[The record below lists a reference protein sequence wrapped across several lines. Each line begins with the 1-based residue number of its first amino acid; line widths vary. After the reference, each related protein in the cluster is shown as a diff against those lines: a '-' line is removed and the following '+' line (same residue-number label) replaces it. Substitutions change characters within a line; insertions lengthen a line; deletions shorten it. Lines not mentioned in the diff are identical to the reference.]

1 MNGRMV
7 SLSDFDTII
16 FDFGGVILDI
26 DPDLTRRRFVE
37 MLGIEKARLLETEQ
51 LPQLYETGAI
61 SRAEFVARINQIAG
75 TDIPESEVIAA
86 WNAMLLNYKPA
97 RIEWIKR
104 LHKNHKLL
112 MLSNTNDAHFKY
124 FHNKLMAEYGV
135 TFYQLFDHVYL
146 SHEMGMLK
154 PSHEIFETVIREQQ
168 LNLQRTLFIED
179 TERNAVAAREVGLQT
194 LLIPRN
200 GEFYEFFMPGTF

>member
-1 MNGRMV
+1 MV
-7 SLSDFDTII
+7 RLSDFDTII

-26 DPDLTRRRFVE
+26 DPDLSRRRFAE
-37 MLGIEKARLLETEQ
+37 MLGIENARKLETEQ
-51 LPQLYETGAI
+51 LPQLYETGSI
-61 SRAEFVARINQIAG
+61 SRTEFVDRINLIAK
-75 TDIPESEVIAA
+75 TNIPENEIIAA

-104 LHKNHKLL
+104 LHEDHKLL
-112 MLSNTNDAHFKY
+112 LLSNTNDAHFEY
-124 FHNKLMAEYGV
+124 FHNKLIAEYGV

-146 SHEMGMLK
+146 SHEMGLLK
-154 PSHEIFETVIREQQ
+154 PSHEIYERVIAEQQ

-179 TERNAVAAREVGLQT
+179 TARNVAGAQEVGLQT

-200 GEFYEFFMPGTF
+200 GEFYEFFE

>member
-1 MNGRMV
+1 MV
-7 SLSDFDTII
+7 RLSDFDTII

-26 DPDLTRRRFVE
+26 KPDLSRHRFAE
-37 MLGIEKARLLETEQ
+37 MLGIENARKLEAEQ
-51 LPQLYETGAI
+51 LPQLYEKGLI
-61 SRAEFVARINQIAG
+61 SRAEFVSRINQIAG
-75 TDIPESEVIAA
+75 TQLSADEILAA

-104 LHKNHKLL
+104 LHTTHRLL
-112 MLSNTNDAHFKY
+112 LLSNTNDSHFEY
-124 FHNKLMAEYGV
+124 FHNKLIAEYGV

-154 PSHEIFETVIREQQ
+154 PSHEIFETVIAQQQ

-179 TERNAVAAREVGLQT
+179 TARNVEGAQEVGLQT

-200 GEFYEFFMPGTF
+200 GEFYEFFGE

>member
-1 MNGRMV
+1 MV
-7 SLSDFDTII
+7 RLSDFDTII

-26 DPDLTRRRFVE
+26 DPDLSRRRFAE
-37 MLGIEKARLLETEQ
+37 MLGIENARKLETEQ
-51 LPQLYETGAI
+51 LPQLYETGSI

-75 TDIPESEVIAA
+75 TQLSDSEILAA

-104 LHKNHKLL
+104 LQKTHRLL
-112 MLSNTNDAHFKY
+112 LLSNTNDAHFEY
-124 FHNKLMAEYGV
+124 FHNKLIAEYGV

-146 SHEMGMLK
+146 SHEMGLLK
-154 PSHEIFETVIREQQ
+154 PSHEIYETVIAEQK
-168 LNLQRTLFIED
+168 LDLQRTLFIED
-179 TERNAVAAREVGLQT
+179 TARNVVGAQEVGLQT

-200 GEFYEFFMPGTF
+200 GEFYEFFED

>member
-1 MNGRMV
+1 MV
-7 SLSDFDTII
+7 RLSDFDTII

-26 DPDLTRRRFVE
+26 DPDLSRRRFAE
-37 MLGIEKARLLETEQ
+37 MLGIENARKLEAEQ
-51 LPQLYETGAI
+51 LPQLYEKGLI
-61 SRAEFVARINQIAG
+61 SRAEFVSRINQIAG
-75 TDIPESEVIAA
+75 TQLSADEILSA

-104 LHKNHKLL
+104 LHTTHRLL
-112 MLSNTNDAHFKY
+112 LLSNTNDSHFEY
-124 FHNKLMAEYGV
+124 FHNKLIAEYGV

-154 PSHEIFETVIREQQ
+154 PSHEIYETVIAEQQ

-179 TERNAVAAREVGLQT
+179 TARNVAGAQEVGLQT

-200 GEFYEFFMPGTF
+200 GEFYEFFGE

>member
-1 MNGRMV
+1 MV
-7 SLSDFDTII
+7 RLSDFDTII

-26 DPDLTRRRFVE
+26 EPDLSRRRFAE
-37 MLGIEKARLLETEQ
+37 MLGIENARKLEAEQ
-51 LPQLYETGAI
+51 LPQLYEKGLI
-61 SRAEFVARINQIAG
+61 SRAEFVSRINQIAG
-75 TDIPESEVIAA
+75 TQLSADEILSA

-104 LHKNHKLL
+104 LHTTHRLL
-112 MLSNTNDAHFKY
+112 LLSNTNDSHFEH
-124 FHNKLMAEYGV
+124 FHNKLIAEYGV

-154 PSHEIFETVIREQQ
+154 PSHEIYETVIAQQQ

-179 TERNAVAAREVGLQT
+179 TARNVEGAQEVGLQT

-200 GEFYEFFMPGTF
+200 GEFYEFFGE

>member
-1 MNGRMV
+1 MIR
-7 SLSDFDTII
+7 LSDFDTII

-26 DPDLTRRRFVE
+26 DPDLSRWRFAA

-75 TDIPESEVIAA
+75 TDIPESEIIAA

-104 LHKNHKLL
+104 LHKTHKLL
-112 MLSNTNDAHFKY
+112 MLSNTNDAHFEY
-124 FHNKLMAEYGV
+124 FHNKLIKEYGV

-146 SHEMGMLK
+146 SHEMGLLK
-154 PSHEIFETVIREQQ
+154 PSHEIYETVIREQQ
-168 LNLQRTLFIED
+168 LNLERTIFIED
-179 TERNAVAAREVGLQT
+179 TPRNVAGVQEVGLPT

-200 GEFYEFFMPGTF
+200 GEFYEFFED

>member
-1 MNGRMV
+1 MV
-7 SLSDFDTII
+7 RLSDFDTII

-26 DPDLTRRRFVE
+26 DPDLSRRRFAE
-37 MLGIEKARLLETEQ
+37 MLGIENARKLEAEQ
-51 LPQLYETGAI
+51 LPQLYEKGLI
-61 SRAEFVARINQIAG
+61 SRAEFVSRINQIAG
-75 TDIPESEVIAA
+75 TQLSADGILAA
-86 WNAMLLNYKPA
+86 WNAMLLNYKPT

-104 LHKNHKLL
+104 LHTTHRLL
-112 MLSNTNDAHFKY
+112 LLSNTNDSHFEH
-124 FHNKLMAEYGV
+124 FHNKLIAEYGV

-154 PSHEIFETVIREQQ
+154 PSHEIYETVIAQQQ

-179 TERNAVAAREVGLQT
+179 TARNVEGAQEVGLQT

-200 GEFYEFFMPGTF
+200 GEFYEFFGE

>member
-1 MNGRMV
+1 MV
-7 SLSDFDTII
+7 RLSDFDTII

-26 DPDLTRRRFVE
+26 DPDLSRRRFAE
-37 MLGIEKARLLETEQ
+37 MLGIENARKLEIEQ
-51 LPQLYETGAI
+51 LPQLYETGSI
-61 SRAEFVARINQIAG
+61 SRSEFVARINQIAG
-75 TDIPESEVIAA
+75 TQLSDSEILVA

-104 LHKNHKLL
+104 LHKTHRLL
-112 MLSNTNDAHFKY
+112 LLSNTNDAHFEY
-124 FHNKLMAEYGV
+124 FHNKLIAEYGV

-146 SHEMGMLK
+146 SHEMGLLK
-154 PSHEIFETVIREQQ
+154 PSHAIYEAVIAEQK

-179 TERNAVAAREVGLQT
+179 TARNVAGAQEVGLQT

-200 GEFYEFFMPGTF
+200 GEFYEFFED

>member
-1 MNGRMV
+1 MV
-7 SLSDFDTII
+7 RLSDFDTII

-26 DPDLTRRRFVE
+26 DPDLSRRRFAE
-37 MLGIEKARLLETEQ
+37 MLGIENARKLETEQ
-51 LPQLYETGAI
+51 LPQLYETGNI
-61 SRAEFVARINQIAG
+61 SRTEFVDRINLIAK
-75 TDIPESEVIAA
+75 TNIPENEIIAA

-104 LHKNHKLL
+104 LHKDHKLL
-112 MLSNTNDAHFKY
+112 LLSNTNNAHFEY
-124 FHNKLMAEYGV
+124 FHNKLIAEYGV

-146 SHEMGMLK
+146 SHEMGLLK
-154 PSHEIFETVIREQQ
+154 PSHEIYERVIAEQQ

-179 TERNAVAAREVGLQT
+179 TARNVAGAQEVGLQT

-200 GEFYEFFMPGTF
+200 GEFYEFFE

>member
-1 MNGRMV
+1 MIN
-7 SLSDFDTII
+7 LSDFDTII

-26 DPDLTRRRFVE
+26 DPDLSRRRFAE
-37 MLGIEKARLLETEQ
+37 MLGIENARKLEAEQ
-51 LPQLYETGAI
+51 LPQLYEKGLI
-61 SRAEFVARINQIAG
+61 SRAEFVSRINQIAG
-75 TDIPESEVIAA
+75 TQLSADEILAA

-104 LHKNHKLL
+104 LHENYKLL

-154 PSHEIFETVIREQQ
+154 PSHEIYETVIREQQ

>member
-1 MNGRMV
+1 MV
-7 SLSDFDTII
+7 RLSDFDTII

-26 DPDLTRRRFVE
+26 DPDLSRRRFAE
-37 MLGIEKARLLETEQ
+37 MLGIENARKLEAEQ
-51 LPQLYETGAI
+51 LPQLYEKGLI
-61 SRAEFVARINQIAG
+61 SRAEFVSRINQIAG
-75 TDIPESEVIAA
+75 TQLSADEILSA

-104 LHKNHKLL
+104 LHTTHRLL
-112 MLSNTNDAHFKY
+112 LLSNTNDSHFEF
-124 FHNKLMAEYGV
+124 FHNKLIAEYGV

-154 PSHEIFETVIREQQ
+154 PSHEIYETVIAEQQ

-179 TERNAVAAREVGLQT
+179 TARNVAGAQEVGLQT

-200 GEFYEFFMPGTF
+200 GEFYEFFGE

>member
-1 MNGRMV
+1 MV
-7 SLSDFDTII
+7 KLSDFDTII

-26 DPDLTRRRFVE
+26 DPDLSRRRFAE
-37 MLGIEKARLLETEQ
+37 MLGIENARKLEAEQ
-51 LPQLYETGAI
+51 LPQLYEKGLI
-61 SRAEFVARINQIAG
+61 SRAEFVSRINQIAG
-75 TDIPESEVIAA
+75 TQLSADEILSA

-104 LHKNHKLL
+104 LHTTHRLL
-112 MLSNTNDAHFKY
+112 LLSNTNDSHFEY
-124 FHNKLMAEYGV
+124 FHNKLIAEYGV

-154 PSHEIFETVIREQQ
+154 PSHEIYETVIAQQQ
-168 LNLQRTLFIED
+168 LNLRRTLFIED
-179 TERNAVAAREVGLQT
+179 TARNVAGAQEVGLQT

-200 GEFYEFFMPGTF
+200 GEFYEFFGE

>member
-1 MNGRMV
+1 MV
-7 SLSDFDTII
+7 RLSDFDTII

-26 DPDLTRRRFVE
+26 DPDLSRRRFAE
-37 MLGIEKARLLETEQ
+37 MLGIENARKLETEQ
-51 LPQLYETGAI
+51 LPQLYETGSI

-75 TDIPESEVIAA
+75 TQLSDSEILAA

-104 LHKNHKLL
+104 LHKTHRLL
-112 MLSNTNDAHFKY
+112 LLSNTNDAHFEY
-124 FHNKLMAEYGV
+124 FHNKLIAEYGV

-146 SHEMGMLK
+146 SHEMGLLK
-154 PSHEIFETVIREQQ
+154 PSHEIYETVIAEQK
-168 LNLQRTLFIED
+168 LDLQRTLFIED
-179 TERNAVAAREVGLQT
+179 TARNVAGAQEVGLQT

-200 GEFYEFFMPGTF
+200 GEFYEFFGD

>member
-1 MNGRMV
+1 MV
-7 SLSDFDTII
+7 RLSDFDTII

-26 DPDLTRRRFVE
+26 DPDLSRRRFAE
-37 MLGIEKARLLETEQ
+37 MLGIEKARKLEAEQ
-51 LPQLYETGAI
+51 LPQLYEKGLI
-61 SRAEFVARINQIAG
+61 SRAEFVSRINQIAG
-75 TDIPESEVIAA
+75 TQLSADEILAA

-104 LHKNHKLL
+104 LHTTHRLL
-112 MLSNTNDAHFKY
+112 RLSNTNDSQFEF
-124 FHNKLMAEYGV
+124 FHNKLIAEYGV

-154 PSHEIFETVIREQQ
+154 PSHEIYKTVIAEQQ

-179 TERNAVAAREVGLQT
+179 TARNVEGAQEVGLQT

-200 GEFYEFFMPGTF
+200 GEFYEFFGE

>member
-1 MNGRMV
+1 MV

-26 DPDLTRRRFVE
+26 DPDLSRRRFVE
-37 MLGIEKARLLETEQ
+37 MLGMEKARLLETEQ
-51 LPQLYETGAI
+51 LPQLYEKGNI
-61 SRAEFVARINQIAG
+61 SRTEFVERINRIAG
-75 TDIPESEVIAA
+75 TNIPETEIIAA

-104 LHKNHKLL
+104 LHQNHKLL

-124 FHNKLMAEYGV
+124 FHNKLMDEYGV

-154 PSHEIFETVIREQQ
+154 PSHEIYETVIREQQ

-179 TERNAVAAREVGLQT
+179 TERNVAGAQEVGLQT

-200 GEFYEFFMPGTF
+200 GEFYEFFMPGIF

>member
-1 MNGRMV
+1 MV
-7 SLSDFDTII
+7 RLSDFDTII

-26 DPDLTRRRFVE
+26 DPDLSRRRFAE
-37 MLGIEKARLLETEQ
+37 MLGIENACKLEAEQ
-51 LPQLYETGAI
+51 LPQLYEKGLI
-61 SRAEFVARINQIAG
+61 SRAEFVSRINQIAG
-75 TDIPESEVIAA
+75 TQLSADEILSV

-104 LHKNHKLL
+104 LHATHRLL
-112 MLSNTNDAHFKY
+112 LLSNTNDSHFEY
-124 FHNKLMAEYGV
+124 FHNKLIAEYGV

-154 PSHEIFETVIREQQ
+154 PSHEIYETVIAEQQ
-168 LNLQRTLFIED
+168 LNLQRTLFVED
-179 TERNAVAAREVGLQT
+179 TARNVAGAQEVGLQT

-200 GEFYEFFMPGTF
+200 GEFYEFFGE

>member
-1 MNGRMV
+1 MMV
-7 SLSDFDTII
+7 KLSDYDTII

-37 MLGIEKARLLETEQ
+37 MLGVEKAMKLEAER
-51 LPQLYETGAI
+51 LPQLYETGSI
-61 SRAEFVARINQIAG
+61 SRQEFVSRINQIAG
-75 TDIPESEVIAA
+75 KQFTDNEIISA
-86 WNAMLLNYKPA
+86 WNAMLLNYKPD

-104 LHKNHKLL
+104 LHGSHRLL
-112 MLSNTNDAHFKY
+112 MLSNTNDAHFEY
-124 FHNKLMAEYGV
+124 FHNKLIAEYGV

-154 PSHEIFETVIREQQ
+154 PSREIFDAVIAEQH
-168 LNLQRTLFIED
+168 LCPQRTLFIED
-179 TERNAVAAREVGLQT
+179 TARNAAAAQETGLQT

-200 GEFYEFFMPGTF
+200 GEFYEYFS

>member
-1 MNGRMV
+1 MV
-7 SLSDFDTII
+7 RLSDFDTII

-26 DPDLTRRRFVE
+26 DPDLSRRRFAE
-37 MLGIEKARLLETEQ
+37 MLGIENARKLEAEQ
-51 LPQLYETGAI
+51 LPQLYEKGLI
-61 SRAEFVARINQIAG
+61 SRAEFVSRINQIAG
-75 TDIPESEVIAA
+75 TQLSADEILAA

-104 LHKNHKLL
+104 LRTTHRLL
-112 MLSNTNDAHFKY
+112 LLSNTNDSHFEF
-124 FHNKLMAEYGV
+124 FHNKLIAEYGV

-154 PSHEIFETVIREQQ
+154 PSHEIYETVIAQQQ

-179 TERNAVAAREVGLQT
+179 TVRNVAGAQEVGLQT

-200 GEFYEFFMPGTF
+200 GEFYEFFGE

>member
-1 MNGRMV
+1 MV
-7 SLSDFDTII
+7 RLSDFDTII

-26 DPDLTRRRFVE
+26 DPDLSRRRFAE
-37 MLGIEKARLLETEQ
+37 MLGIKNARKLEAEQ
-51 LPQLYETGAI
+51 LPQLYEKGLI
-61 SRAEFVARINQIAG
+61 SRAEFVSRINQIAG
-75 TDIPESEVIAA
+75 TQLFADEILAA

-104 LHKNHKLL
+104 LHTTHRLL
-112 MLSNTNDAHFKY
+112 LLSNTNDSHFEY
-124 FHNKLMAEYGV
+124 FHNKLIAEYGV

-154 PSHEIFETVIREQQ
+154 PSHEIYETVIAEQQ

-179 TERNAVAAREVGLQT
+179 TARNVEGAQEVGLQT

-200 GEFYEFFMPGTF
+200 GEFYEFFGE

>member
-1 MNGRMV
+1 MV
-7 SLSDFDTII
+7 RLSDFDTII

-26 DPDLTRRRFVE
+26 DPDLSRRRFAE
-37 MLGIEKARLLETEQ
+37 MLGIENARKLEAEQ
-51 LPQLYETGAI
+51 LPQLYEKGLI
-61 SRAEFVARINQIAG
+61 SRAEFVSRINQIAG
-75 TDIPESEVIAA
+75 TQLSADEILAA

-104 LHKNHKLL
+104 LHTTHRLL
-112 MLSNTNDAHFKY
+112 LLSNTNDSHFEY
-124 FHNKLMAEYGV
+124 FHNKLIAEYGV

-154 PSHEIFETVIREQQ
+154 PSHEIYETVIAEQQ

-179 TERNAVAAREVGLQT
+179 TARNVAGAQEVGLQT

-200 GEFYEFFMPGTF
+200 GEFYEFFGE

>member
-1 MNGRMV
+1 MIR
-7 SLSDFDTII
+7 LTDFDTII

-26 DPDLTRRRFVE
+26 DPDLSRHKFIE
-37 MLGIEKARLLETEQ
+37 MMGVEKARRLETEQ
-51 LPQLYETGAI
+51 LPQLYETGSI
-61 SRAEFVARINQIAG
+61 SRTEFVDRISQIAG
-75 TDIPESEVIAA
+75 TNFPENEIIAA

-104 LHKNHKLL
+104 LHNNHKLL

-124 FHNKLMAEYGV
+124 FHNKLITEYGV

-200 GEFYEFFMPGTF
+200 GEFYEFFTD

>member
-1 MNGRMV
+1 MV
-7 SLSDFDTII
+7 RLSDFDTII

-26 DPDLTRRRFVE
+26 DPDLSRRRFAK
-37 MLGIEKARLLETEQ
+37 MLGIENARKLEAEQ
-51 LPQLYETGAI
+51 LPQLYEKGLI
-61 SRAEFVARINQIAG
+61 SRTEFVSRINQIAG
-75 TDIPESEVIAA
+75 TQLSADEILDA

-104 LHKNHKLL
+104 LHTTHRLL
-112 MLSNTNDAHFKY
+112 LLSNTNDSHFEY
-124 FHNKLMAEYGV
+124 FHNKLIAEYGV

-154 PSHEIFETVIREQQ
+154 PSHEIYETVIAEQQ

-179 TERNAVAAREVGLQT
+179 TARNVEGAQEVGLQT

-200 GEFYEFFMPGTF
+200 GEFYEFFGE